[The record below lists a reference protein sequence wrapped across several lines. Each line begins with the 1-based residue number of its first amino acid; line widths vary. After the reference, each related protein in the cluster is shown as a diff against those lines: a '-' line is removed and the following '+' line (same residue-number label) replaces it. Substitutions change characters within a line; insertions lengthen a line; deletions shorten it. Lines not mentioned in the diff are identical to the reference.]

1 MMRRTAAYWS
11 IACAF
16 VVVFAAG
23 ATPGCNCADTG
34 GAGDLG
40 GGNGDGFGSGDGF
53 NGNGDGGVPWCGN
66 DPTCTV
72 DCSGPTC
79 TPPGMFP
86 LPSEDPNVGAD
97 GVGRDPNTGYIVL
110 DSSKASFDFLWIAN
124 DQNWN
129 VGTVSKIST
138 KPRSTP
144 YPSKSPYPDGRL
156 YGEVARY
163 ASVTCFSLTT
173 GAKEGARIGTSP
185 SSPLCADGLHGCCS
199 GGESHPRTVGGA
211 VVGPHTAINMV
222 QNRPSRTAVD
232 FNGDVWVAN
241 RAHYPMRRQ
250 GSVTKIANNIA
261 DCIDRNGDGVIQT
274 SSDVNQDGLIQT
286 DCNGDNLPDDRETV
300 CPPSQPKEFWGLDD
314 ECILFT
320 TNIGNGSTEHTIR
333 PLALGPS
340 GTAIDPTFAPSDAW
354 VGAYNTGRFFRVDGT
369 TGQVTD
375 TVQVGPID
383 AINSNPYGAAID
395 KYGILW
401 APNLSD
407 RTTGRNLFYFNT
419 KNTAQQ
425 GRVSPPDPTGGT
437 GGFYGIAIDGYQE
450 NGVDIQQIWMGEYG
464 GSGAYRYRP
473 VRNGNFAALATG
485 SWAHAGS
492 MAGTANGRGIGVD
505 NRQPVS
511 YVWVA
516 IDGGRIGRIPFNI
529 PDGENAGAVTLFVTG
544 AGAAGNQSGTLGA
557 GVALDLDIWGIN
569 QSGSGGIAGG
579 GAGSVTHLRVDAMG
593 NVLNANNPDVLPL
606 DDRPGVAGG
615 KPLPYTYS
623 DFTGF
628 GLRNFTNP
636 RGSYSDIVMSCAP
649 DRGKFLA
656 VEWDAEE
663 PPGTKIQMRARSAAT
678 IQDLRTAPWTGL
690 YQTSPADLSMAPGPL
705 APNPAGFVQV
715 EFILQTTV
723 RDATPKLKSFRV
735 IHICQS
741 IIG

>member
-1 MMRRTAAYWS
+1 MMRRTVYWS
-11 IACAF
+11 IACAL
-16 VVVFAAG
+16 VVVFAGG
-23 ATPGCNCADTG
+23 ATPGCNCADTTATGDG
-34 GAGDLG
+34 GG
-40 GGNGDGFGSGDGF
+40 GGNVDLAGTGDGF
-53 NGNGDGGVPWCGN
+53 NPSLDGGQAWCGN

-79 TPPGMFP
+79 MPPGMFP
-86 LPSEDPNVGAD
+86 LPADDPNVGAD
-97 GVGRDPNTGYIVL
+97 GVGRDPKTGYIVL

-129 VGTVSKIST
+129 AGTVSKIST

-144 YPSKSPYPDGRL
+144 YPSKAPYPDGRL

-163 ASVTCFSLTT
+163 ATVTCFSNTT
-173 GAKEGARIGTSP
+173 GSKEGARIGTTP
-185 SSPLCADGLHGCCS
+185 AAALCANGLNGCCS
-199 GGESHPRTVGGA
+199 GGETHPRTVGGA
-211 VVGPHTAINMV
+211 IAGPHTPINMIV
-222 QNRPSRTAVD
+222 NRPSRTAVD

-241 RAHYPMRRQ
+241 RAHAPTVRQ

-261 DCIDRNGDGVIQT
+261 DCIDRNGDGIIQT

-300 CPPSQPKEFWGLDD
+300 CPMGQPKEFWGLDD
-314 ECILFT
+314 ECLLFT

-340 GTAIDPTFAPSDAW
+340 ATAIDPTFAPSDAW

-369 TGQVTD
+369 SGQVLTA
-375 TVQVGPID
+375 VSVGPID
-383 AINSNPYGAAID
+383 NINSNPYGAAVD
-395 KYGILW
+395 KFGILW
-401 APNLSD
+401 APNLSGG
-407 RTTGRNLFYFNT
+407 TGGRHLFYFNT
-419 KNTAQQ
+419 KNTAQV
-425 GRVSPPDPTGGT
+425 GRVAPPNTTGGT

-450 NGVDIQQIWMGEYG
+450 NNIDIQQVWMGEYG

-473 VRNGNFAALATG
+473 VRNGNFASLSTG
-485 SWAHAGS
+485 TWAHAGS
-492 MAGTANGRGIGVD
+492 TAGTANGRGIAVD
-505 NRQPVS
+505 NRQPTAF
-511 YVWVA
+511 VWVA

-529 PDGENAGAVTLFVTG
+529 PDGENAGSVTLFNT
-544 AGAAGNQSGTLGA
+544 NQAGTLGA

-569 QSGSGGIAGG
+569 QSGSGGIASG
-579 GAGSVTHLRVDAMG
+579 GAGSVTHFRVDATG
-593 NVLNANNPDVLPL
+593 NVLNAATPDIVPL
-606 DDRPGVAGG
+606 DDRPAVGGG

-636 RGSYSDIVMSCAP
+636 RGTYSDIVMSCAP

-663 PPGTKIQMRARSAAT
+663 PPGTKIQMRARSANT
-678 IQDLRTAPWTGL
+678 IEDLRTAPYTGL
-690 YQTSPADLSMAPGPL
+690 YQQSPADLSMAPGPL
-705 APNPAGFVQV
+705 APNPAGYIQV
-715 EFILQTTV
+715 EFILQTTQ
-723 RDATPKLKSFRV
+723 RDITPKLKSFKV
-735 IHICQS
+735 IHVCQS